1 MKYKHYSPDAKVSIV
16 KGSFEKFK
24 NFVESRGEKN
34 VLALVFEGE
43 GEKLSV
49 PFIEYGK
56 KNDGSSQARKI
67 FSALRRV
74 DETGAKFVYARFPEK
89 DGVGLA
95 VFNRLIR
102 AAAFNII
109 EL

>member
-1 MKYKHYSPDAKVSIV
+1 MKKVSKWLSAAAVTLLTVIMSAV
-16 KGSFEKFK
+16 TAFAAEDDI
-24 NFVESRGEKN
+24 
-34 VLALVFEGE
+34 LVFEGE
-43 GEKLSV
+43 GKRLSV

-56 KNDGSSQARKI
+56 ENDGASQARKI

-74 DETGAKFVYARFPEK
+74 DETGAKLVYARFPEK

-95 VFNRLIR
+95 VLNRLIR